1 MNKIEKLSSQPNEKI
16 KTFVKTKQL
25 ISRNTGQVSKI
36 SQEAM
41 SKTLDWAYSKVID
54 GIPGQKDIDQFVND
68 YLSKSAD
75 KESAIDKV
83 IKFQTTQA
91 ATSGFVTGFGGLLT
105 MPVTIPVNVSTVILF
120 QMRMIA
126 AIAKIRGYDLYSD
139 QVQTFVYATLA
150 GISILDVTKKFGI
163 EIGNKFAMGM
173 VKKIPGKVLTKINQA
188 VGFRLAT
195 KFGTTGVI
203 NLGKTVPVAGAV
215 VGGAF
220 DAVTTRTIAKLAK
233 NTFTDAGLNTGNG
246 MIIPEDSDFISE
258 ELV

>member
-1 MNKIEKLSSQPNEKI
+1 
-16 KTFVKTKQL
+16 
-25 ISRNTGQVSKI
+25 
-36 SQEAM
+36 M

-126 AIAKIRGYDLYSD
+126 AIAKIRGY

-203 NLGKTVPVAGAV
+203 NLDKTVPVAGAV